1 MQNINEQLLSWFNN
15 LANYSIVENFVYIF
29 ADGPI
34 FFLPLFL
41 VAMWIYHTHKTKDQD
56 KRHDLMFIFY
66 ACIVWIILSYIVK
79 QFFDFDRPEAYLEA
93 TGKLLM
99 SHVPDASFPSDHAT
113 VSVAFL
119 ASLFLANYKRIGLI
133 FLPFVVIM
141 NLSRIIAWVHWP
153 FDIIAG
159 TFVGIVAS
167 CITFKYIKKNKLVK
181 RFNLF
186 IIKLLTYIKL

>member
-1 MQNINEQLLSWFNN
+1 MQNINESWLTWFND
-15 LANYSIVENFVYIF
+15 LANYPIVENFVYLF

-34 FFLPLFL
+34 LFLPAFL
-41 VAMWIYHTHKTKDQD
+41 VAMWLYHTHITKDQE
-56 KRHDLMFIFY
+56 KRYNLMFIFY
-66 ACIVWIILSYIVK
+66 ACVVWFILSFIVK
-79 QFFDFDRPEAYLEA
+79 QFFDFDRPESYLEA

-119 ASLFLANYKRIGLI
+119 TSLFLANYKRIWLI
-133 FLPFVVIM
+133 FLPLVVVM

-159 TFVGIVAS
+159 TIVGILTS
-167 CITFKYIKKNKLVK
+167 YITFKYIKKNKLVK

-186 IIKLLTYIKL
+186 IIKLLRYIKL